1 MSRKT
6 RCVWVSIGLMCGH
19 SLDFD
24 ANSTMISAVQHQRGN
39 SLSFQT
45 IDSTIC
51 SLFSCPAS
59 IDHDS
64 DILTNNSNPCGPYT
78 ICLLSRVAGKQKP
91 LQQQYTH
98 GNHFG
103 KWEKAT
109 KLLQFSF
116 IGIKNI
122 FPVNFSKTYIKRDQE
137 FFGLVVLSTIVHN
150 LFWVVPKYI
159 SKF

>member
-1 MSRKT
+1 MGFSPTKVLIDQLPFT
-6 RCVWVSIGLMCGH
+6 YCKKEFFKKICCMYWCQEKLDVYEFSIGLMCGH

-24 ANSTMISAVQHQRGN
+24 ANSTMILAVQHQRGN

-109 KLLQFSF
+109 KLLQF
-116 IGIKNI
+116 
-122 FPVNFSKTYIKRDQE
+122 
-137 FFGLVVLSTIVHN
+137 
-150 LFWVVPKYI
+150 
-159 SKF
+159 